1 MALTQGDFFA
11 GDSHHTM
18 SEAGMATG
26 EASAPDLARQRFE
39 AYRGRRRRGAVLVAI
54 ELKWHDVAAL
64 ERLALL

>member
-1 MALTQGDFFA
+1 
-11 GDSHHTM
+11 M

-39 AYRGRRRRGAVLVAI
+39 AYRGWRRRGAVLVAI